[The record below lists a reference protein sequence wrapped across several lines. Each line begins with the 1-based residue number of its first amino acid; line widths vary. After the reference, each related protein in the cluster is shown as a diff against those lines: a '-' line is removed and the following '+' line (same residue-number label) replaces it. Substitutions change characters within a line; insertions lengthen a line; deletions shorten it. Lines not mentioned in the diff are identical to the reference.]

1 MCTRKSGYA
10 PAVMERSSTEGD
22 PGIVMTRKRGW
33 EGLGDGL
40 RDGIPLGLTYF
51 AFAWSIGHHAVVAL
65 GFPPAYVSAQ
75 SFLLFSAQG
84 QIAALQVLSTG
95 DGAAFATLILL
106 FINMRF
112 MLISAALAPHL
123 RTASMV
129 QTLLAAH
136 VIGNGTMALAMRR
149 FDSTGG
155 QAGYLFGVGV
165 VGFLGYS
172 IGTTTGAYLG
182 GALPEYLAGPA
193 IFALPAFLVTAV
205 VGAMTSGAGVLL
217 ALALLS
223 GAFTLAMAWIAGA
236 NAALMAGPTIAA
248 TLCTYWKHGRR

>member
-1 MCTRKSGYA
+1 
-10 PAVMERSSTEGD
+10 
-22 PGIVMTRKRGW
+22 MTRNRGW

-40 RDGIPLGLTYF
+40 RDGMPLGLTYF
-51 AFAWSIGHHAVVAL
+51 VFAWSIGHHAVVAL
-65 GFPPAYVSAQ
+65 GFSPAYASAQ

-95 DGAAFATLILL
+95 GGAALATLVLL

-112 MLISAALAPHL
+112 MLISAALAPYL
-123 RTASMV
+123 RTAPAA
-129 QTLLAAH
+129 QILLTAH

-165 VGFLGYS
+165 VGFLGYGM
-172 IGTTTGAYLG
+172 GTTTGAYLG
-182 GALPEYLAGPA
+182 GALPAYLSGPA
-193 IFALPAFLVTAV
+193 IFALPAFLVTAI
-205 VGAMTSGAGVLL
+205 VGAMSSGTGILL

-223 GAFTLAMAWIAGA
+223 GSFTLAAAWIAGT
-236 NAALMAGPTIAA
+236 NVALIAGPTIAA
-248 TLCTYWKHGRR
+248 TLCTCWKHGRR